1 MSVSVTGLDD
11 ILKNIESKLGKNRAT
26 RVVNKALRE
35 TGKEVNEI
43 VKEAVSSY
51 IDTGETHETVVTS
64 NVQNDPHKHVDTGW
78 AEGPRWRLVHLNEF
92 GYTIF
97 GKYVRPR
104 GMGKLQGAV
113 DKVESIAMPK
123 MHNGLEELA
132 K

>member
-26 RVVNKALRE
+26 RVINKALQE

-43 VKEAVSSY
+43 VKDAVSSY
-51 IDTGETHETVVTS
+51 IDTGETYETVITS
-64 NVQNDPHKHVDTGW
+64 SVKNDPHKHIDTGW
-78 AEGPRWRLVHLNEF
+78 GEGSRWRLVHLNEF
-92 GYTIF
+92 GYTRF

-104 GMGKLQGAV
+104 GMGELQSAV
-113 DKVESIAMPK
+113 DKVETIAMPK
-123 MHNGLEELA
+123 MQKGLEELA